1 MLQHLRN
8 LMHESTMYPW
18 EGVRKFHG
26 TVLRL
31 MEQDR
36 RLGLTKPWSMSYVPN
51 TPVHQGPL
59 PAIVAMLHS
68 HAPAQS
74 SRKGRVP
81 TARTTSR
88 PMAVRLLMS
97 VDDASVSSGS
107 TINIRRTV
115 SPKRNGT
122 KKNRGNRV
130 TPISSSALTTPDD
143 DPHIM
148 DSLFYM
154 TTIPLQ
160 LHGHLQWSTLIVLI
174 PISHPALL
182 ITHQS
187 TIGYTMLCTVL
198 GSPISSKH
206 AFPCNPTFMSRL
218 GSVTCPCTMTESFQN
233 TWSTVPRWVIPLV
246 THQFLALWIIHLPCV
261 TTHMSITALQRN
273 QLPTP
278 FVVPNLSSFW
288 TIISNQPTDDNT

>member
-1 MLQHLRN
+1 MASSLSLPTPHPPQSAKSIAVHAPAVHQAVPPSKAAERVQRELDLPRRPITKSNKLKSEYSWKSKDPVIRQVDLLHFNVFKGPSLKAGEYYSLSIAEFVFGYLGNALQPGTSLRDQSAMLQHLRN

-97 VDDASVSSGS
+97 VDEASVSSGS
-107 TINIRRTV
+107 TINMRRTV

-122 KKNRGNRV
+122 KK
-130 TPISSSALTTPDD
+130 PEE
-143 DPHIM
+143 
-148 DSLFYM
+148 
-154 TTIPLQ
+154 
-160 LHGHLQWSTLIVLI
+160 
-174 PISHPALL
+174 
-182 ITHQS
+182 
-187 TIGYTMLCTVL
+187 
-198 GSPISSKH
+198 
-206 AFPCNPTFMSRL
+206 
-218 GSVTCPCTMTESFQN
+218 TE
-233 TWSTVPRWVIPLV
+233 
-246 THQFLALWIIHLPCV
+246 
-261 TTHMSITALQRN
+261 
-273 QLPTP
+273 
-278 FVVPNLSSFW
+278 
-288 TIISNQPTDDNT
+288 